1 MAENFG
7 ERMARLK
14 AERGTGT
21 RPGPGRRPIAQKYR
35 PQVQAVERTFAE
47 ALPAEAQRYVDELA
61 PKEPERCPDHGRIL
75 GCPVKGCQVVSQRV
89 AYNHRAA
96 AYAFDRILGR
106 PTTRAENVLTLRL
119 LEELTAA
126 FTHAFVETN
135 TIADPLARRDAFAG
149 KLRVIGAEFTNGHV
163 GQG

>member
-7 ERMARLK
+7 QRMVRLK

-21 RPGPGRRPIAQKYR
+21 RPGPGREPIAQKYR

-75 GCPVKGCQVVSQRV
+75 GCPVKGCETISQRV

-106 PTTRAENVLTLRL
+106 PTTRSENTLTLRL
-119 LEELTAA
+119 VQELVTA
-126 FTHAFVETN
+126 FTGAFHEAN
-135 TIADPLARRDAFAG
+135 QISDPHARRETFARR
-149 KLRVIGAEFTNGHV
+149 LAVIGAEYSNGYV